1 MKSSVSD
8 NSLTWNKIYKA
19 CTKPEPHMQMA
30 FIGKKRNKFLQ
41 LIVSVASFLA
51 GKYVL
56 QAFHK
61 VYIHIL

>member
-1 MKSSVSD
+1 MTIVS
-8 NSLTWNKIYKA
+8 LKA
-19 CTKPEPHMQMA
+19 RSTRHAPNLNHTMQME
-30 FIGKKRNKFLQ
+30 FLGKKRNKFLQ